1 MVETRVSPPQERA
14 GLVDGLP
21 QVAWRPVAA
30 VALVFLTVLLAFSP
44 WYGYYKDE
52 LYFRMLGERPDWGYV
67 DQPPLTPLLARA
79 AVLLLG
85 DTVTAVRVPAA
96 LGAALLVVLV
106 ALIARELGG
115 DRTAQL
121 LAAVAVTTASYTV
134 VGGHSLLTTSFD
146 APLWAAAILF
156 VLRALSRTDGRWWLA
171 AGAVIGFATYNKLL
185 IAILVIGLAAG
196 VLAAGPRGVLRD
208 PRLWAGALI
217 ALAVAMPNLLYQIT
231 NDWPQA
237 TMAAAL
243 SEDRGAEM
251 RAVFVPM
258 QVLLLG
264 PVGGV
269 FAAAGLVRLWRDRRV
284 RSLAVAYPAS
294 AAVVLLMGGRFDYA
308 AGLLVLL
315 LAAGCVS
322 VAGWTAERAGR
333 RWLAV
338 GAVALNGVY
347 CAAFNLPLIPAASLA
362 GTPVPAFNEVTADQ
376 IGWPEFAAQV
386 GRVVDGLPAADR
398 EGAVLL
404 AGGMGEAGMLD
415 READRGV
422 LPPVY
427 SGHNHLYRYGPP
439 PDRAGVVVSVKVP
452 LDLLNTQFGTCSEA
466 GRVDNG
472 LGVPNERQGLPIYVC
487 RGLKE
492 PWAAAWPRFRL
503 YG

>member
-1 MVETRVSPPQERA
+1 MAQTRTISLPERV
-14 GLVDGLP
+14 GRIDGLSTF
-21 QVAWRPVAA
+21 AWRPVTV
-30 VALVFLTVLLAFSP
+30 VALVFFSILLAFSP

-52 LYFRMLGERPDWGYV
+52 LYFRMIGEHPDWGYV

-96 LGAALLVVLV
+96 LGAAALVVLV

-115 DRTAQL
+115 GRTAQL
-121 LAAVAVTTASYTV
+121 LAAVAITTASSTV

-156 VLRALSRTDGRWWLA
+156 VLRALLRGDRKWWIA
-171 AGAVIGFATYNKLL
+171 AGAVIGIATYNKHL
-185 IAILVIGLAAG
+185 IALLVVGLAVGLA
-196 VLAAGPRGVLRD
+196 AAGPRRLFRD
-208 PRLWAGALI
+208 PRLWAGVLA
-217 ALAVAMPNLLYQIT
+217 AVAIAVPNLLYQIT

-243 SEDRGAEM
+243 SDDRGAEM
-251 RAVFVPM
+251 RAMFVPM

-269 FAAAGLVRLWRDRRV
+269 FAVAGWVRLWRDRRV
-284 RSLAVAYPAS
+284 RSLAIAYPVA

-308 AGLLVLL
+308 AGLLILL

-322 VAGWTAERAGR
+322 VTAWMADRGTR
-333 RWLAV
+333 RRLAV
-338 GAVALNGVY
+338 GGLVFNGVY
-347 CAAFNLPLIPAASLA
+347 CAAFNLPLIPAAMLA
-362 GTPVPAFNEVTADQ
+362 QTPIPAFNEVTADQ

-386 GRVVDGLPAADR
+386 TEVVRGLPAGDR
-398 EGAVLL
+398 AGAVLL
-404 AGGMGEAGMLD
+404 AGGIGEAGMLD

-427 SGHNHLYRYGPP
+427 SGHNHLHRYGPP
-439 PDRAGVVVSVKVP
+439 PDRATAVIAVRVP
-452 LDLLNTQFGTCSEA
+452 LELLNTQFGTCSEA
-466 GRVDNG
+466 ARLDNG
-472 LGVPNERQGLPIYVC
+472 LGVQNERQGLPVFVC

-492 PWAAAWPRFRL
+492 PWSTAWPRFQL